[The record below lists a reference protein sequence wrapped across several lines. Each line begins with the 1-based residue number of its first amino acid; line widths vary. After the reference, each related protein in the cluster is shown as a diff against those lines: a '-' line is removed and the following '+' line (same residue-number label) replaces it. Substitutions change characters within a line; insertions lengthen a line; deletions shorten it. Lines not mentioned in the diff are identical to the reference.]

1 MAFLSYSRLIN
12 NSLSFATFGLFSC
25 NRYSKK
31 LINQT
36 TRKTKIANS
45 CSLFNINLGIVEYL
59 KFEPFSIQIDIEL
72 YRNYIKKKNVNSIML
87 WCSLVHNSLNSS
99 ELDVNFITRN
109 FCSYYSSLFILDDL
123 KETLIALDEFNE
135 KMNKILVLD

>member
-45 CSLFNINLGIVEYL
+45 CSLYSNIENY
-59 KFEPFSIQIDIEL
+59 QIL
-72 YRNYIKKKNVNSIML
+72 AL
-87 WCSLVHNSLNSS
+87 LN
-99 ELDVNFITRN
+99 I
-109 FCSYYSSLFILDDL
+109 
-123 KETLIALDEFNE
+123 
-135 KMNKILVLD
+135 

>member
-87 WCSLVHNSLNSS
+87 
-99 ELDVNFITRN
+99 
-109 FCSYYSSLFILDDL
+109 
-123 KETLIALDEFNE
+123 
-135 KMNKILVLD
+135 

>member
-1 MAFLSYSRLIN
+1 MF
-12 NSLSFATFGLFSC
+12 
-25 NRYSKK
+25 
-31 LINQT
+31 
-36 TRKTKIANS
+36 
-45 CSLFNINLGIVEYL
+45 
-59 KFEPFSIQIDIEL
+59 
-72 YRNYIKKKNVNSIML
+72 